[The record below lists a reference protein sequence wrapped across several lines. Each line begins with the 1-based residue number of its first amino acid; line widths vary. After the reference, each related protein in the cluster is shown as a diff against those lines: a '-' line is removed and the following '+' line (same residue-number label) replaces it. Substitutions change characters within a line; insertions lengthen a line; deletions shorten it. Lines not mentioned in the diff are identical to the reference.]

1 MPGLWNF
8 CQELYAAPGIETL
21 CLQLQDE
28 QDANVLILLWCTWI
42 EKQDRYLPPQVL
54 ATAVQHIEP
63 VSKTALWP
71 IRNLRRDLKHQPI
84 VPDEVNREV
93 RQRLSEAELLIEKQM
108 LLQLENLFV
117 DSGVAAI
124 GAGSSKP
131 LDLFF
136 AGFPGISADGLIAKL
151 RAAIACIQ

>member
-8 CQELYAAPGIETL
+8 CQQLYADPGIETL
-21 CLQLQDE
+21 CLRLQDD
-28 QDANVLILLWCTWI
+28 QAADVLILLWCAWI
-42 EKQDRYLPPQVL
+42 EKQDRHLTPQAL

-71 IRNLRRDLKHQPI
+71 IRNLRRDFKRQSV
-84 VPDEVNREV
+84 VPDDVNRQI

-108 LLQLENLFV
+108 LLQLENLSVNFEA
-117 DSGVAAI
+117 AAI
-124 GAGSSKP
+124 DIGSSKP

-136 AGFPGISADGLIAKL
+136 AGLPNISADGPMAQI
-151 RAAIACIQ
+151 RAAIARIQ